1 MYSVPPLPRRL
12 YPTDKAR
19 NRVEES
25 NLGQELR
32 DEMENL
38 VDALA
43 QSISTVIRETDTRI
57 ALPPG
62 AEAALAD
69 FSESLPMQGCGA
81 AKTIDRLLE
90 LNTAAGGN
98 TGGPHC
104 FHFVIGGSTPAALA
118 ADLLATA
125 YEAVTYTWLL
135 SPVGV
140 RMELQ
145 ALDWLKEMFGLPRE
159 WSGVMVTGASMA
171 NFVCLAA
178 ARQWWGEQLGVD
190 VSETGVAGLPQMPV
204 LTSGFVHASTLKVMA
219 LQGIGRANV
228 QQFCRDDFGRVDLV
242 AMEKALQALDGQ
254 PALVI
259 VNAGEV
265 NAGEFDPVSDMIT
278 LARQHNCWVHVDGAF
293 GLFARL
299 SPRTAHFVA
308 GVEAADSATVDGHKW
323 LNVPYDSG
331 YAFVRDYD
339 LMARAFRYSADY
351 LPDEN
356 SDRPTPGAIG
366 PESSRRARSFA
377 VWATLKAYGLDGHRR
392 IVEHCLDIAQHFA
405 TQVRESP
412 QLELMNDVKLNIVA
426 FRYNPGNLNDEQLDE
441 LNGRLGEAVLADG
454 RFLVGTSKIGPRTV
468 FRPAFSNW
476 RTRFSDVEEF
486 TQVVV
491 EVAAGLASSDKR
503 TISMNSE
510 P

>member
-1 MYSVPPLPRRL
+1 M
-12 YPTDKAR
+12 
-19 NRVEES
+19 NES
-25 NLGQELR
+25 SLGQELR
-32 DEMENL
+32 EEMENL
-38 VDALA
+38 IGPLA
-43 QSISTVIRETDTRI
+43 RSLSNVILETDDRI

-62 AEAALAD
+62 SESALTE
-69 FSESLPMQGCGA
+69 FSEALPEHGCGA
-81 AKTIDRLLE
+81 TATIERLLE
-90 LNTAAGGN
+90 LNEAAGGN
-98 TGGPHC
+98 TGGPRC
-104 FHFVIGGSTPAALA
+104 FHFVIGGSTPAAMA

-145 ALDWLKEMFGLPRE
+145 ALDWLKEMFGLPRS
-159 WSGVMVTGASMA
+159 WPGVMVTGATMA

-178 ARQWWGEQLGVD
+178 ARQWWSEQLGFD
-190 VSETGVAGLPQMPV
+190 VSATGLAGRPQMPV

-219 LQGIGRANV
+219 IQGIGRANV
-228 QQFCRDDFGRVDLV
+228 QQFSRDDFGRLDLV
-242 AMEKALQALDGQ
+242 ALEQALIDLKGQ

-265 NAGEFDPVSDMIT
+265 NAGEFDPVKEMIG

-299 SPRTAHFVA
+299 SPRTAHLVE
-308 GVEAADSATVDGHKW
+308 GVEDADSVTVDGHKW

-339 LMARAFRYSADY
+339 LLARAFRYSADY
-351 LPDEN
+351 LPDEH

-377 VWATLKAYGLDGHRR
+377 VWATIKAYGRTGHRR
-392 IVEHCLDIAQHFA
+392 IVEHCLDLAQHFSQ
-405 TQVRESP
+405 QVNNAA
-412 QLELMNDVKLNIVA
+412 QLELMNDVQLNIVA
-426 FRYNPGNLNDEQLDE
+426 FRYNPGGLKEEQLNE
-441 LNGRLGEAVLADG
+441 LNERLGEAVLADG
-454 RFLVGTSKIGPRTV
+454 RFLVGTSRIGSRIV

-486 TQVVV
+486 AEVV
-491 EVAAGLASSDKR
+491 LAIAKR
-503 TISMNSE
+503 LS
-510 P
+510 

>member
-1 MYSVPPLPRRL
+1 M
-12 YPTDKAR
+12 
-19 NRVEES
+19 NES
-25 NLGQELR
+25 SLGQELR
-32 DEMENL
+32 EEMENL
-38 VDALA
+38 IGPLA
-43 QSISTVIRETDTRI
+43 RSLSNVILATDDRI

-62 AEAALAD
+62 SESALAE
-69 FSESLPMQGCGA
+69 FSEALPEHGCGA
-81 AKTIDRLLE
+81 TATIERLLE
-90 LNTAAGGN
+90 LNEAAGGN
-98 TGGPHC
+98 TGGPRC
-104 FHFVIGGSTPAALA
+104 FHFVIGGSTPAAMA

-145 ALDWLKEMFGLPRE
+145 ALDWLKEMFGLPRS
-159 WSGVMVTGASMA
+159 WPGVMVTGATMA

-178 ARQWWGEQLGVD
+178 ARQWWSEQLGFD
-190 VSETGVAGLPQMPV
+190 VSATGLSGRPQMPV

-219 LQGIGRANV
+219 IQGIGRANV
-228 QQFCRDDFGRVDLV
+228 QQFSRDDFGRLDLV
-242 AMEKALQALDGQ
+242 ALEQALIDLKGQ

-265 NAGEFDPVSDMIT
+265 NAGEFDPVKEMIG

-299 SPRTAHFVA
+299 SPRTAHLVE
-308 GVEAADSATVDGHKW
+308 GVEDADSVTVDGHKW

-339 LMARAFRYSADY
+339 LLARAFRYSADY
-351 LPDEN
+351 LPDEH

-377 VWATLKAYGLDGHRR
+377 VWATIKAYGRTGHRR
-392 IVEHCLDIAQHFA
+392 IVEHCLDLAQHFSQ
-405 TQVRESP
+405 QVNNAA
-412 QLELMNDVKLNIVA
+412 QLELMNDVQLNIVA
-426 FRYNPGNLNDEQLDE
+426 FRYNPGGLKEEQLNE
-441 LNGRLGEAVLADG
+441 LNERLGEAVLAYG
-454 RFLVGTSKIGPRTV
+454 RFLVGPSRIGSRIV

-486 TQVVV
+486 AEVV
-491 EVAAGLASSDKR
+491 LAIAKR
-503 TISMNSE
+503 LS
-510 P
+510 